1 MTEVFILKTE
11 AAPSTEEGAHYLPR
25 WRRRR
30 LERLRYAPA
39 REASLG
45 AGLLWRYVM
54 EQHGVHPE
62 EPVRFLQAGKPVFA
76 QREDLHFSLSHSGP
90 YAMCAISDCQIGADV
105 QQIKPVHMSVARR
118 FHFRERDWLAE
129 QPHEEQN
136 RAFFRIWTRK
146 EAWVK
151 AVSRDQLLSMDEE
164 DVIHGADGWQFGEY
178 WLDEEYLATVCAR
191 KGETIHPPAVLQA
204 QELLDTFRK
213 EEEMETEKKDIM

>member
-1 MTEVFILKTE
+1 MTEVFILKCGD
-11 AAPSTEEGAHYLPR
+11 PLSEERAVLLPR

-54 EQHGVHPE
+54 ERHGIHPE

-76 QREDLHFSLSHSGP
+76 QRDDKHFSLSHSGP
-90 YAMCAISDCQIGADV
+90 YALCAISDRRVGVDV
-105 QQIKPVHMSVARR
+105 QQIKPVHLSVARR

-129 QPHEEQN
+129 QPHDEQQ
-136 RAFFRIWTRK
+136 RAFFHIWTRK

-151 AVSRDQLLSMDEE
+151 AVSQDQLLGLDQE
-164 DVIHGADGWQFGEY
+164 DVIHGPEGWQFDEY
-178 WLDEEYLATVCAR
+178 RLGDDYVAAVCAQQ
-191 KGETIHPPAVLQA
+191 GEIIQPPVVVEAE
-204 QELLDTFRK
+204 ELVSALADSPVNQPA
-213 EEEMETEKKDIM
+213 

>member
-1 MTEVFILKTE
+1 MTEVFILNNGTD
-11 AAPSTEEGAHYLPR
+11 PVPEEQAVLLPR

-54 EQHGVHPE
+54 ERHGIHAE

-76 QREDLHFSLSHSGP
+76 QRDDLFFSLSHSGP
-90 YAMCAISDCQIGADV
+90 YAMCAISDRRVGVDV
-105 QQIKPVHMSVARR
+105 QQIKPIHMSVARR

-129 QPHEEQN
+129 QPHDEQH
-136 RAFFRIWTRK
+136 RAFFQIWTRK

-151 AVSRDQLLSMDEE
+151 AVSQDQLLSMDQE
-164 DVIHGADGWQFGEY
+164 DVIHGVPGWQFGEY
-178 WLDEEYLATVCAR
+178 ALGDEYLAAVCVR
-191 KGETIHPPAVLQA
+191 REEKLEEPVILEP
-204 QELLDTFRK
+204 
-213 EEEMETEKKDIM
+213 EEMLSAIQAERAMPVGVM

>member
-1 MTEVFILKTE
+1 MTEVFILKNET
-11 AAPSTEEGAHYLPR
+11 ANPAEEGAHYLPR

-54 EQHGVHPE
+54 ERHGVHPE

-90 YAMCAISDCQIGADV
+90 DAMCAISDREIGADV
-105 QQIKPVHMSVARR
+105 QQVKPVHMSVARR

-136 RAFFRIWTRK
+136 RAFFRIWARK

-151 AVSRDQLLSMDEE
+151 AVSRDQLLSLDEE
-164 DVIHGADGWQFGEY
+164 DVIHGAQGWQFGEY
-178 WLDEEYLATVCAR
+178 WLDEDYLAAVCAH
-191 KGETIHPPAVLQA
+191 KGEKLPQPVVLKSE
-204 QELLDTFRK
+204 ELLEMFRAREQ
-213 EEEMETEKKDIM
+213 EEQKVM

>member
-1 MTEVFILKTE
+1 MIMTEVYILKYGAITI
-11 AAPSTEEGAHYLPR
+11 PEEMASHLPR

-54 EQHGVHPE
+54 EHRGVDPE

-76 QREDLHFSLSHSGP
+76 QREDVHFSLSHSGP
-90 YAMCAISDCQIGADV
+90 YAMCAISDRPVGADI
-105 QQIKPVHMSVARR
+105 QQIKPVHLSIARR

-129 QPHEEQN
+129 QPQAEQL

-151 AVSRDQLLSMDEE
+151 AVSRDQLLGLDDE
-164 DVIHGADGWQFGEY
+164 DVIHGASGWQFGEY
-178 WLDEEYLATVCAR
+178 RLEEEYLAAVCAR
-191 KGETIHPPAVLQA
+191 QGEVLRPPVVLNPT
-204 QELLDTFRK
+204 ELIDSFDAI
-213 EEEMETEKKDIM
+213 EQDA

>member
-1 MTEVFILKTE
+1 MTEVFVLKNGDE
-11 AAPSTEEGAHYLPR
+11 PMTEEQAELLPR

-54 EQHGVHPE
+54 ERHGVQPE

-76 QREDLHFSLSHSGP
+76 QRDDLHFSLSHSGP
-90 YAMCAISDCQIGADV
+90 YAMCAISSDPIGVDV
-105 QQIKPVHMSVARR
+105 QQIKPIHMSVARR

-129 QPHEEQN
+129 QPRDQQN
-136 RAFFRIWTRK
+136 HAFFRIWTRK

-151 AVSRDQLLSMDEE
+151 AVSQDQLLGLDQE
-164 DVIHGADGWQFGEY
+164 DVMHGLDGWQF
-178 WLDEEYLATVCAR
+178 EEYDLGDEYVAAVCAR
-191 KGETIHPPAVLQA
+191 QSEKLTEPTVL
-204 QELLDTFRK
+204 T
-213 EEEMETEKKDIM
+213 TEDVVAALKA

>member
-1 MTEVFILKTE
+1 MTEVFVLKNGDE
-11 AAPSTEEGAHYLPR
+11 PMTEEQAELLPR

-54 EQHGVHPE
+54 ERHGVQPE

-76 QREDLHFSLSHSGP
+76 QRDDLHFSLSHSGP
-90 YAMCAISDCQIGADV
+90 YAMCAISSDPIGVDV
-105 QQIKPVHMSVARR
+105 QQIKPIHMSVARR

-129 QPHEEQN
+129 QPRDQQN
-136 RAFFRIWTRK
+136 HAFFRIWTRK

-151 AVSRDQLLSMDEE
+151 AVSQDQLLGLDQE
-164 DVIHGADGWQFGEY
+164 DVMHGLDGWQFGEY
-178 WLDEEYLATVCAR
+178 DLGDEYVAAVCAR
-191 KGETIHPPAVLQA
+191 QSEKLAEPTVLTTQDVVAALKG
-204 QELLDTFRK
+204 
-213 EEEMETEKKDIM
+213 

>member
-1 MTEVFILKTE
+1 MTEIFILKS
-11 AAPSTEEGAHYLPR
+11 AAESLTEEGSYYLPR

-30 LERLRYAPA
+30 MERLHYAPA

-45 AGLLWRYVM
+45 AGLLWRYAV
-54 EQHGVHPE
+54 EKHGVEPE

-90 YAMCAISDCQIGADV
+90 YAMCAISDHEIGADV
-105 QQIKPVHMSVARR
+105 QQIRPVHMSVARR

-136 RAFFRIWTRK
+136 RDFFRIWTRK

-151 AVSRDQLLSMDEE
+151 AVSRNQLLRLDQE
-164 DVIHGADGWQFGEY
+164 DVIHGPEGWQFHEF
-178 WLDEEYLATVCAR
+178 WLDGEYLATVCVH
-191 KGETIHPPAVLQA
+191 KGETIQPPVV
-204 QELLDTFRK
+204 LDTEDVLASFR
-213 EEEMETEKKDIM
+213 EQERLRA

>member
-1 MTEVFILKTE
+1 MTEVFVLKNGDE
-11 AAPSTEEGAHYLPR
+11 PMTEEQAELLPR

-54 EQHGVHPE
+54 ERHGVQPE

-76 QREDLHFSLSHSGP
+76 QRDDLHFSLSHSGP
-90 YAMCAISDCQIGADV
+90 YAMCAISSDPIGVDV
-105 QQIKPVHMSVARR
+105 QQIKPIHMSVARR

-129 QPHEEQN
+129 QPRDQQN
-136 RAFFRIWTRK
+136 HAFFRIWTRK

-151 AVSRDQLLSMDEE
+151 AVSQDQLLSLDQE
-164 DVIHGADGWQFGEY
+164 DVMHGLDGWQFGEY
-178 WLDEEYLATVCAR
+178 DLGDEYVAAVCAR
-191 KGETIHPPAVLQA
+191 QG
-204 QELLDTFRK
+204 QELAEPTVLT
-213 EEEMETEKKDIM
+213 TEDVVAALKG

>member
-1 MTEVFILKTE
+1 MTEVFILKNGIMPP
-11 AAPSTEEGAHYLPR
+11 AEEGAHYLPR

-54 EQHGVHPE
+54 ERHGVQPE

-76 QREDLHFSLSHSGP
+76 QRDDLYFSLSHSGP
-90 YAMCAISDCQIGADV
+90 YAMCAISDRQIGADV
-105 QQIKPVHMSVARR
+105 QQIRPVHMSVARR

-151 AVSRDQLLSMDEE
+151 AVSRDQLLSLDQE
-164 DVIHGADGWQFGEY
+164 DVIHGPEGWQFGEF
-178 WLDEEYLATVCAR
+178 WLDEDYLAAVCACQ
-191 KGETIHPPAVLQA
+191 GETIQPPVVLQTE
-204 QELLDTFRK
+204 ELL
-213 EEEMETEKKDIM
+213 EMFKQSEDVQS

>member
-1 MTEVFILKTE
+1 MTDIFILKN
-11 AAPSTEEGAHYLPR
+11 STPVSEEQAVLLPR

-30 LERLRYAPA
+30 LERLRYAAA

-45 AGLLWRYVM
+45 AGLLWRYAM
-54 EQHGVHPE
+54 ESHGIHPE

-90 YAMCAISDCQIGADV
+90 YAMCAISDREVGADV

-129 QPHEEQN
+129 QPPAEQIG
-136 RAFFRIWTRK
+136 AFFRIWTRK

-151 AVSRDQLLSMDEE
+151 AVSHDQLLSLDQE
-164 DVIHGADGWQFGEY
+164 DVIHGVSGWQFGEY
-178 WLDEEYLATVCAR
+178 DLDGEYLAAVCAR
-191 KGETIHPPAVLQA
+191 WEEKLPVPKILSP
-204 QELLDTFRK
+204 QELLAELK
-213 EEEMETEKKDIM
+213 GPCPELG

>member
-1 MTEVFILKTE
+1 MTEVFVLKNEIT
-11 AAPSTEEGAHYLPR
+11 PPGEEGAHYLPR

-30 LERLRYAPA
+30 MERLRYAPA

-54 EQHGVHPE
+54 ERHGVHPE

-76 QREDLHFSLSHSGP
+76 EREDLHFSLSHSGP
-90 YAMCAISDCQIGADV
+90 YAMCAISDRQIGADV

-129 QPHEEQN
+129 QPHDEQN
-136 RAFFRIWTRK
+136 HAFFRIWARK

-151 AVSRDQLLSMDEE
+151 AVSKDQLLSLDEE
-164 DVIHGADGWQFGEY
+164 DVIHGAEGWQFGEF
-178 WLDEEYLATVCAR
+178 WLDDEYLAAVCAR
-191 KGETIHPPAVLQA
+191 QGEDIQPPVVLKK
-204 QELLDTFRK
+204 EDLLEAFQK
-213 EEEMETEKKDIM
+213 AAAEENVM

>member
-1 MTEVFILKTE
+1 MTEVFILKNE
-11 AAPSTEEGAHYLPR
+11 VPASTEEGAPYLPR

-62 EPVRFLQAGKPVFA
+62 EPIRFLQAGKPVFA

-90 YAMCAISDCQIGADV
+90 YAMCAISDREIGADV
-105 QQIKPVHMSVARR
+105 QQVKPVHLSVARR

-136 RAFFRIWTRK
+136 KAFFRIWTRK

-151 AVSRDQLLSMDEE
+151 AVSQDQLLSLNQE

-178 WLDEEYLATVCAR
+178 WLDGEYLATVCACQ
-191 KGETIHPPAVLQA
+191 GEVILPPVVLA
-204 QELLDTFRK
+204 TEDLIEAFKDQEP
-213 EEEMETEKKDIM
+213 ETETE